1 MVAPHAT
8 RAGLFAFRLGSTQY
22 LTGMDPAGM
31 IVTQEVTS
39 ALNLES
45 TSVSGCLR
53 YGW

>member
-1 MVAPHAT
+1 VAPHAT
-8 RAGLFAFRLGSTQY
+8 RAGLFAFRKGGTQY

-45 TSVSGCLR
+45 TNVSGCLR